1 MSWKTIDPT
10 PMLDRI
16 RDRHPTRKDA
26 AVGVLCALTGKGKA
40 SYKTPANR
48 KPEIVCYATTPDVD
62 LAEEVVLHTGIDMR
76 YFLKNRNLFVDHRYD
91 VGSTVAHCRAMTM
104 TDDGWVCTGQLLGT
118 GSETE
123 RAVIALAEAG
133 TLAMSIAFVAD
144 DWGDP
149 TPEERKMW
157 PGAKSIVRKSTALEV
172 SYTALPMNVECRML
186 GWYDPEEAEKSKAVM
201 VSKSVSRASMEAFG
215 ISLTRPRVVYLS

>member
-1 MSWKTIDPT
+1 
-10 PMLDRI
+10 MLDRI
-16 RDRHPTRKDA
+16 RARHPTRKDA
-26 AVGVLCALTGKGKA
+26 TVGVLCALTGKGKA
-40 SYKTPANR
+40 EYKTPANR

-62 LAEEVVLHTGIDMR
+62 LAEEVVLHTGIDMG
-76 YFLKNRNLFVDHRYD
+76 YFLRNRNLFVDHRYD
-91 VGSTVAHCRAMTM
+91 MANTVGHCRSMTM
-104 TDDGWVCTGQLLGT
+104 HDDGWVCTGQLLGT
-118 GSETE
+118 GSEVE
-123 RAVIALAEAG
+123 RAVISLAEAG

-157 PGAKSIVRKSTALEV
+157 PGAKSIVRRSTALEV

-215 ISLTRPRVVYLS
+215 IALTRPRVVYLYQ